1 MGQHGRRGVADYAVE
16 IQDVEIERT
25 RIPSFGLP
33 APRLPFYGLEV
44 VQKRFGRFA
53 SGDPR
58 YSIEKVGLVGFSVRR
73 RSHKG

>member
-1 MGQHGRRGVADYAVE
+1 MGEHGRRGVADYAVE
-16 IQDVEIERT
+16 IQYVEIERT
-25 RIPSFGLP
+25 RTPWLGLP
-33 APRLPFYGLEV
+33 APRLPFNGLEV

-53 SGDPR
+53 SRDPS